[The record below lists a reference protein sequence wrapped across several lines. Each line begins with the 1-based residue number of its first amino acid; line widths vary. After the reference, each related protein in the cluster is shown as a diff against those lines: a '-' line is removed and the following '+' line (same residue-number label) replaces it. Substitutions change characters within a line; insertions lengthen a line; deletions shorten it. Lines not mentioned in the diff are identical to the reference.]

1 VGRATGSRVSKRGTI
16 MGDVLFLLLTVGFFA
31 LSWLFL
37 RLCERV

>member
-1 VGRATGSRVSKRGTI
+1 VARPARVNERRPA

>member
-1 VGRATGSRVSKRGTI
+1 

-31 LSWLFL
+31 LSWVFV

>member
-1 VGRATGSRVSKRGTI
+1 

-37 RLCERV
+37 RLCDRV

>member
-1 VGRATGSRVSKRGTI
+1 MRRVCRVSERRPA

-31 LSWLFL
+31 LSWLFV

>member
-1 VGRATGSRVSKRGTI
+1 VRRAPRALSERRPA